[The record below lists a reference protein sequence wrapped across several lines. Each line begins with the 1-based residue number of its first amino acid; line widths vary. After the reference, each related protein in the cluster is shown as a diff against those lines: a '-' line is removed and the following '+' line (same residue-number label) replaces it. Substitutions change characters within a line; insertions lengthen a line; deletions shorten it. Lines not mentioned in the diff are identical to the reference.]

1 MMMSDYEFNDNDYQD
16 DDDLYYLYGMS
27 YDLEDAREF
36 NQKMNGIMNENSIVS
51 FADYIEDKFR
61 GVLF

>member
-1 MMMSDYEFNDNDYQD
+1 MIDYEFNDNDYQD
-16 DDDLYYLYGMS
+16 EDDLYYLNGMS